1 MFLCSIFF
9 IFLPFFSIINY
20 LERHFVPFILT
31 CRIGQKIPL
40 PSTFC
45 YIPPPYIPPFDRLP
59 SVKTRPLSP
68 LFIYFLSQKLFV
80 PLPFRCSCNFTF
92 FFGIQKIGTPKL
104 NFLTF

>member
-31 CRIGQKIPL
+31 CRIGQKIP
-40 PSTFC
+40 
-45 YIPPPYIPPFDRLP
+45 PPFNLLLYPFPLYPSPDRLP

-80 PLPFRCSCNFTF
+80 PLLP
-92 FFGIQKIGTPKL
+92 L
-104 NFLTF
+104 LL